1 MRFVLDASVKVT
13 ALFWAE
19 KIPSKYC
26 KNRILLM
33 SLRTRFSSWFF
44 QVAKS
49 SLTNFY
55 CFSIHAFI
63 SLRKEGIPRKFLTRC
78 KERE

>member
-1 MRFVLDASVKVT
+1 
-13 ALFWAE
+13 
-19 KIPSKYC
+19 
-26 KNRILLM
+26 M

-78 KERE
+78 RERVAVYCVRVSKLQLFSGPRKPPLTIETIEFC